1 MTAGP
6 QPAAGSSGYR
16 EAQEGAVSP
25 APPGASAHAPRPH
38 ILVVNGRKVRQPVFV
53 FGAPSSGV
61 GLLACSLKR
70 SAGFHVTLGQRWVL
84 PVVQA
89 FARRPSISRGRPE
102 AAATVLRDAFAQA
115 WQVTADCCLGCSQ
128 QCREA
133 GRLDGV
139 GPCVSQRAVQRY
151 GDASPDLMYC
161 APTLLDA
168 FPDARIIQII
178 RDGRD
183 AVAGMLADP
192 GVLAWFKPGFVD
204 PSAELPHPLL
214 GLETEADT
222 AAWAGLSVTGKC
234 AMRWR
239 GTVRQM
245 ARLRAQLAADQLITF
260 RYEEVIRRPADAA
273 AAISGFLGAA
283 VHAVD
288 PSPAGPPSLA
298 EPGSWRRTLM
308 PAQAAE
314 IEVIAG
320 EELRRV
326 GYGG

>member
-6 QPAAGSSGYR
+6 RSAAQPRGGR
-16 EAQEGAVSP
+16 ETVPGAVSP
-25 APPGASAHAPRPH
+25 SPASASAHAPRPH

-53 FGAPSSGV
+53 FGAPSSGTTM
-61 GLLACSLKR
+61 LARSLKR
-70 SAGFHVTLGQRWVL
+70 SAGFHVTMGQRLVL

-115 WQVTADCCLGCSQ
+115 WQVTPDCCLGCTQ
-128 QCREA
+128 ECREA

-139 GPCVSQRAVQRY
+139 GPCVSPRAVLRY

-161 APTLLDA
+161 AETLLDA
-168 FPDARIIQII
+168 FPDARVIQII

-204 PSAELPHPLL
+204 SGTEFPHPLL
-214 GLETEADT
+214 GLESEADRT
-222 AAWAGLSVTGKC
+222 AWAGLSATGKC

-245 ARLRAQLAADQLITF
+245 ARLRARLPAGQLITF
-260 RYEEVIRRPADAA
+260 RYEEVIRQPGEAA
-273 AAISGFLGAA
+273 AAISDFLATA
-283 VHAVD
+283 VLALEPPALGR
-288 PSPAGPPSLA
+288 PSPA
-298 EPGSWRRTLM
+298 EPGSWRRSLQ
-308 PAQAAE
+308 PAQTAQ
-314 IEVIAG
+314 IEAIAG

-326 GYGG
+326 GY

>member
-1 MTAGP
+1 VTAAP
-6 QPAAGSSGYR
+6 HPAAQPGGYR
-16 EAQEGAVSP
+16 ERAQGTVSP
-25 APPGASAHAPRPH
+25 GPSSASANAPRPH

-53 FGAPSSGV
+53 FGAPSSGTT
-61 GLLACSLKR
+61 LLARSLKR
-70 SAGFHVTLGQRWVL
+70 SAGFHLTMGQRLVL

-115 WQVTADCCLGCSQ
+115 WQVTADCCLGCTQ

-139 GPCVSQRAVQRY
+139 GPCVSQRAVLRY

-161 APTLLDA
+161 AETLLDA
-168 FPDARIIQII
+168 FPDARVIQII

-204 PSAELPHPLL
+204 VDAEFPHPLL
-214 GLETEADT
+214 GLESEADR
-222 AAWAGLSVTGKC
+222 AAWTGLSATGKC

-245 ARLRAQLAADQLITF
+245 ARLRARLPAEQLITF
-260 RYEEVIRRPADAA
+260 RYEEVIRQPADAA
-273 AAISGFLGAA
+273 AVISDFLATA
-283 VHAVD
+283 VLALEPPARGR
-288 PSPAGPPSLA
+288 PSPA
-298 EPGSWRRTLM
+298 EPGSWRRALL

-314 IEVIAG
+314 IEAIAG

-326 GYGG
+326 GYGS

>member
-1 MTAGP
+1 MTAAP
-6 QPAAGSSGYR
+6 RPAADPGGHR
-16 EAQEGAVSP
+16 QAPPGAVSP
-25 APPGASAHAPRPH
+25 SPARASAQSPRPH

-53 FGAPSSGV
+53 IGAPCSGT
-61 GLLACSLKR
+61 GLLARSLKR
-70 SAGFHVTLGQRWVL
+70 SAGFHFTLGQRWVI

-115 WQVTADCCLGCSQ
+115 WQVTADCCLGCTQ

-133 GRLDGV
+133 GRIDGV
-139 GPCVSQRAVQRY
+139 GPCVSQRAVTRY

-161 APTLLDA
+161 ADALLDA
-168 FPDARIIQII
+168 FPDARVIQII

-192 GVLAWFKPGFVD
+192 AVLGWFRPGFVD
-204 PSAELPHPLL
+204 IAAEFPHPLL
-214 GLETEADT
+214 GLEAEADR
-222 AAWAGLSVTGKC
+222 AAWPGLSPTAKC

-245 ARLRAQLAADQLITF
+245 ARLRARLPPGQLITF
-260 RYEEVIRRPADAA
+260 RYEDVIRQPADAA
-273 AAISGFLGAA
+273 AAVSDFLGTA
-283 VHAVD
+283 VHILE
-288 PSPAGPPSLA
+288 PPLPGRPSLA
-298 EPGSWRRTLM
+298 EPGSWRRLLV
-308 PAQAAE
+308 PAQAGE
-314 IEVIAG
+314 IEAIAG

>member
-6 QPAAGSSGYR
+6 NNAGVAR
-16 EAQEGAVSP
+16 SP
-25 APPGASAHAPRPH
+25 SASTQSPRPH

-53 FGAPSSGV
+53 IGAPCSGTD
-61 GLLACSLKR
+61 LLARSLKR
-70 SAGFHVTLGQRWVL
+70 SDGFHLTLGQRGII

-115 WQVTADCCLGCSQ
+115 WQVTADCCLGCTQ
-128 QCREA
+128 QCRQA
-133 GRLDGV
+133 GGLDGV
-139 GPCVSQRAVQRY
+139 GPCVSQQAVLRY

-161 APTLLDA
+161 VDVLLDA
-168 FPDARIIQII
+168 FPDARVLQII

-192 GVLAWFKPGFVD
+192 SVLAWFKPGFVD
-204 PSAELPHPLL
+204 TGAEFPHPLL
-214 GLETEADT
+214 GLEKEADR
-222 AAWAGLSVTGKC
+222 AAWPGLSMTAKC

-239 GTVRQM
+239 GSVRQM
-245 ARLRAQLAADQLITF
+245 ARLRARLAAEQLVTF
-260 RYEEVIRRPADAA
+260 RYEDVIRQPADAA
-273 AAISGFLGAA
+273 AAISDFLAA
-283 VHAVD
+283 PVRILE
-288 PSPAGPPSLA
+288 PPAPGRPSLA
-298 EPGSWRRTLM
+298 EPGSWRRVLL

-314 IEVIAG
+314 IEAVAG
-320 EELRRV
+320 DELRRV

>member
-1 MTAGP
+1 VTAGP
-6 QPAAGSSGYR
+6 SSAGVERSPSAG
-16 EAQEGAVSP
+16 AQS
-25 APPGASAHAPRPH
+25 PRPH

-53 FGAPSSGV
+53 VGAPCSGTD
-61 GLLACSLKR
+61 LLARSLKR
-70 SAGFHVTLGQRWVL
+70 SAGFHVTLGQRWVI

-89 FARRPSISRGRPE
+89 FARRPSIPRGRPE

-115 WQVTADCCLGCSQ
+115 WQVTADCCLGCTQ

-139 GPCVSQRAVQRY
+139 GPCVSQRAVLRY

-161 APTLLDA
+161 VDALLDA
-168 FPDARIIQII
+168 FPDARVVQII

-192 GVLAWFKPGFVD
+192 AVLAWFKPGCVD
-204 PSAELPHPLL
+204 TGAEFPHPLL
-214 GLETEADT
+214 GLETEADR
-222 AAWAGLSVTGKC
+222 AAWPGLSATAKC

-245 ARLRAQLAADQLITF
+245 ARLRGRLPAEQLVTF
-260 RYEEVIRRPADAA
+260 RYEDVIRQPADAA
-273 AAISGFLGAA
+273 AAISDFLSGP
-283 VHAVD
+283 VHILE
-288 PSPAGPPSLA
+288 PPAPGRPSLA
-298 EPGSWRRTLM
+298 EPGSWRRALLPT
-308 PAQAAE
+308 QAAE
-314 IEVIAG
+314 IEDVAG
-320 EELRRV
+320 EELRRI